1 MPKATKVGKFRSAA
15 KASSRDVK
23 CAPLTSQY
31 LKTKE
36 DVDVDAFPKSE
47 EREALS
53 RGQRKRLAKREQY
66 LKREKMVMSSLR
78 LQRLD
83 EQKGKLDGLDAI
95 REALGKVSPL
105 CNPMMSATEEM
116 SKPAEDTMKLTFNT
130 NKSKKTL
137 ANTEI
142 SHMGL
147 VLEHPKFKEDPFAA
161 IQQHLRN
168 SLAPDAE
175 KMKRESQKQDEEDNK
190 IEAKKKEE
198 RKERLRDAKFSK
210 KNRGYKSN
218 RGGGY
223 DGVTH
228 KSRTSSAVTVA
239 TSIHLL
245 DEAHALLDIEIIT
258 WDMENMI

>member
-1 MPKATKVGKFRSAA
+1 
-15 KASSRDVK
+15 
-23 CAPLTSQY
+23 
-31 LKTKE
+31 
-36 DVDVDAFPKSE
+36 
-47 EREALS
+47 
-53 RGQRKRLAKREQY
+53 
-66 LKREKMVMSSLR
+66 MSSLR

-210 KNRGYKSN
+210 KSRGYKSN
-218 RGGGY
+218 RA
-223 DGVTH
+223 
-228 KSRTSSAVTVA
+228 RR
-239 TSIHLL
+239 I
-245 DEAHALLDIEIIT
+245 
-258 WDMENMI
+258 